1 VRDVCVVHD
10 DRPWARHHIAQMLV
24 AVPGVRRVVMAV
36 TVDDMVRRLTEEPGR
51 VAVLGTRRAE
61 PEDLEAVHRV
71 LATCPGVPVVVV
83 GARDDVPTVRLVV
96 ATGAC
101 GFLRW
106 DASPDVTSA
115 LVHATIGARSARPP
129 ADREAVMMFD
139 GSTAGSAV
147 GSGALGTVVMHRAV
161 QVSLRISPREMQ
173 VLDGMCEGLSNAQI
187 GRELYLSNNTVK
199 SLARRLFSK
208 LGVHERAHAVARAYR
223 LGLFATAAEGPRLR
237 ETESASS

>member
-1 VRDVCVVHD
+1 MSGVCVVHD
-10 DRPWARHHIAQMLV
+10 DRPWARHHIGQMLV
-24 AVPGVRRVVMAV
+24 AVPGVRRVVMAA
-36 TVDDMVRRLTEEPGR
+36 TVDDMVRRLVEEPGR
-51 VAVLGTRRAE
+51 MAVIGTRRAE
-61 PEDLEAVHRV
+61 PEDLEVVHRV

-83 GARDDVPTVRLVV
+83 GARDDAATVRLVV

-106 DASPDVTSA
+106 DASADVTA
-115 LVHATIGARSARPP
+115 TLVHATVGARSASPP
-129 ADREAVMMFD
+129 VSRAGAALLD
-139 GSTAGSAV
+139 GPGSGSAAGS
-147 GSGALGTVVMHRAV
+147 GSLGNVVLHRGV

-199 SLARRLFSK
+199 SLARRLFAK

-223 LGLFATAAEGPRLR
+223 LGLFATSPDAARLR
-237 ETESASS
+237 PTESARS

>member
-1 VRDVCVVHD
+1 MTDVCVVHD
-10 DRPWARHHIAQMLV
+10 DRPWARHHIGQMLV
-24 AVPGVRRVVMAV
+24 AVPGVRRVVLAV
-36 TVDDMVRRLTEEPGR
+36 DADDMVRRLVEQPGR
-51 VAVLGTRRAE
+51 VAVIGTRHAE
-61 PEDLEAVHRV
+61 PEDLEVVHRV

-83 GARDDVPTVRLVV
+83 GARDDAATVRLVV

-106 DASPDVTSA
+106 DASADVTA
-115 LVHATIGARSARPP
+115 TLVHATIEAWAVSPQAGRAGAALLDGP
-129 ADREAVMMFD
+129 APGS
-139 GSTAGSAV
+139 GST
-147 GSGALGTVVMHRAV
+147 LGTVVMHRAV

-199 SLARRLFSK
+199 SLARRLFTK

-223 LGLFATAAEGPRLR
+223 LGLFA
-237 ETESASS
+237 SSRDGSRVGATGSTRS

>member
-1 VRDVCVVHD
+1 MSDVCVVHD
-10 DRPWARHHIAQMLV
+10 DRPWARHHIGQMLV
-24 AVPGVRRVVMAV
+24 AVPGMRRIIMAV
-36 TVDDMVRRLTEEPGR
+36 SVEDLVRRLTEEPGR
-51 VAVLGTRRAE
+51 VAVIGTRRAE
-61 PEDLEAVHRV
+61 PEDLETVHRV

-83 GARDDVPTVRLVV
+83 GARDDAATVRLVV

-106 DASPDVTSA
+106 DASADVTST
-115 LVHATIGARSARPP
+115 LLHATVGAWSASPP
-129 ADREAVMMFD
+129 ADRAGTALFD
-139 GSTAGSAV
+139 GSESRGAAGSGSLGAV
-147 GSGALGTVVMHRAV
+147 VLHRAV

-173 VLDGMCEGLSNAQI
+173 VLDGMCDGMSNAQI

-223 LGLFATAAEGPRLR
+223 LGLFATSPDGSRLR
-237 ETESASS
+237 PSESARS